1 MKRLHLRYTGKDK
14 VKITFNAPADADDVD
29 QQVNLLDEEDKE
41 HQRIL
46 CELIRTLY
54 KTVPLYSLKGHTR
67 TELEEESQEARF
79 HVIQGGKE

>member
-1 MKRLHLRYTGKDK
+1 M
-14 VKITFNAPADADDVD
+14 
-29 QQVNLLDEEDKE
+29 NLLDEEDKE